1 MQKSTYR
8 VAIVNWGDYDAIAQ
22 AIEKEL
28 VQQGHQVVHFKFDH
42 PVPTDVDV
50 VFSFAPY
57 GRLMQIPH
65 QLAQIPVGKRPLF
78 LHWNT
83 ENYPD
88 PKLPW
93 SIIRP
98 IAAIRSWV
106 DRLHDADA
114 GWAKSL
120 LNMPPISTI
129 DKRMVRF
136 RLIGEYQYAYQ
147 CGKLDMLFE
156 SSKLYTEERNQHGVP
171 AIFVPWGTVPDWFE
185 DLKLERDI
193 DVLWMGK
200 RRTKRRSQLLDTIYE
215 QLTAKGY
222 NVYIADNEMK
232 PFVYGDERTKML
244 NRAKIT
250 LNIESEAYDNA
261 LPYRYHVV
269 APNRSLVVSE
279 SLLPHYLTESDK
291 HYVAAP
297 YDQMVETLLYYLKN
311 DEERL
316 KIVDEAYRL
325 VTTELTIG
333 NAVSTVMSHVDKMKQ
348 QSQTAV
354 FT

>member
-1 MQKSTYR
+1 MLHSNYR
-8 VAIVNWGDYDAIAQ
+8 VAVVKWADSDAIAK
-22 AIEKEL
+22 AIHDEL
-28 VQQGHQVVHFKFDH
+28 IQLGHQPTIFKFDQ
-42 PVPTDVDV
+42 PVPEGVDV

-65 QLAQIPVGKRPLF
+65 QLAKIPQEKRPLF

-98 IAAIRSWV
+98 IAAFRSWV
-106 DRLHDADA
+106 DRLNDSDAN
-114 GWAKSL
+114 WAKTL
-120 LNMPPISTI
+120 INRPPFSMI
-129 DKRMVRF
+129 DNRMVRF

-147 CGKLDMLFE
+147 NGSLDLLFE
-156 SSKLYTEERNQHGVP
+156 SSRLYTEERNQHGVP
-171 AIFVPWGTVPDWFE
+171 AIFVPWGTVPQWHE
-185 DLKLERDI
+185 DLQIERDI

-200 RRTKRRSQLLDTIYE
+200 RRTQRRSDLLDQIYE
-215 QLTAKGY
+215 KLTANGY
-222 NVYIADNEMK
+222 HVYIADNEMK
-232 PFVYGDERTKML
+232 PFVYGDQRTEML

-279 SLLPHYLTESDK
+279 ALLPHYPAEPGK
-291 HYVAAP
+291 HYVSAP
-297 YDQMVETLLYYLKN
+297 YDQVVDTLLYYLEN
-311 DEERL
+311 EDERL
-316 KIVDEAYRL
+316 KIVEAAYKL
-325 VTTELTIG
+325 VSTDLTIG
-333 NAVSTVMSHVDKMKQ
+333 NAIQQVMGHVDTVLQGRK
-348 QSQTAV
+348 TAV
-354 FT
+354 SA